1 MHDCNI
7 IIQVNVRDYNL
18 ILHVGVRLYQRPETE
33 ADRRQATPQRYI
45 YRVSRIFFCSGACCS
60 RLRAIIVFFQ
70 HLTIQ

>member
-33 ADRRQATPQRYI
+33 ADRRQATPSK
-45 YRVSRIFFCSGACCS
+45 V
-60 RLRAIIVFFQ
+60 
-70 HLTIQ
+70 HLQGIKNILLFWGLLQ